1 MKKLS
6 LSATMYT
13 DATFLLD
20 DIKARS
26 EFRSSEPS
34 QQCSS
39 YMSLFSRGNCAAPV
53 LGGLGQ
59 NYQVWGVKR
68 GGVQVKVSKALSTS
82 RRATK
87 QLERLLISLS
97 SPERGCWASI

>member
-6 LSATMYT
+6 LGATIYT
-13 DATFLLD
+13 DTTFPLD

-39 YMSLFSRGNCAAPV
+39 YMSLFSRGNHTAPV

-59 NYQVWGVKR
+59 NYQVWGVKW
-68 GGVQVKVSKALSTS
+68 GGLQVKVTKALSTS

-87 QLERLLISLS
+87 QLE
-97 SPERGCWASI
+97 